1 MTTDAIEDAV
11 LSAARARGYALNSA
25 TMATVAIDLAGST
38 LDGDLISVPGKGS
51 LSVQDYLRDLHDR
64 APSGFSRPQQPDK
77 PNAERTITEMRRKR
91 PLDAAWHAR
100 HAKATGITKSMMSE
114 IAASRGENKGN

>member
-1 MTTDAIEDAV
+1 MTVDPIEDAV
-11 LSAARARGYALNSA
+11 VSAARAKGYALNSA

-64 APSGFSRPQQPDK
+64 APSGFSRLQQDK
-77 PNAERTITEMRRKR
+77 PDVERTVTEMRRNR
-91 PLDAAWHAR
+91 PLDGAWHAR
-100 HAKATGITKSMMSE
+100 HAKATGITKTMMDE
-114 IAASRGENKGN
+114 IARNRA

>member
-1 MTTDAIEDAV
+1 MTDEIEDAIV
-11 LSAARARGYALNSA
+11 SAAHARGYALNST

-38 LDGDLISVPGKGS
+38 LAGDMIQLPGKGT

-64 APSGFSRPQQPDK
+64 APSCFSRLQQDK
-77 PNAERTITEMRRKR
+77 PDEERTITEMRRKR

-100 HAKATGITKSMMSE
+100 HARATGITKTMMNE
-114 IAASRGENKGN
+114 IARNRA

>member
-1 MTTDAIEDAV
+1 MTDQIEDAII
-11 LSAARARGYALNSA
+11 SAARARGYSINST
-25 TMATVAIDLAGST
+25 TMATVAIDLAGSKFA
-38 LDGDLISVPGKGS
+38 GDLITIPGKGS

-64 APSGFSRPQQPDK
+64 APSGFSRLQQPDK

>member
-1 MTTDAIEDAV
+1 MTDEIEDAIV
-11 LSAARARGYALNSA
+11 SAAHARGYALNST

-38 LDGDLISVPGKGS
+38 LAGDMIQLPGKGT

-64 APSGFSRPQQPDK
+64 APSGFSRLQQDK
-77 PNAERTITEMRRKR
+77 PDEERTITEMRRKR

-100 HAKATGITKSMMSE
+100 HARATGITKTMMNE
-114 IAASRGENKGN
+114 IARNRA

>member
-1 MTTDAIEDAV
+1 MTTDSIEDAV
-11 LSAARARGYALNSA
+11 VSAARAKGYAINST

-38 LDGDLISVPGKGS
+38 MTGDLITIPRKGS

-64 APSGFSRPQQPDK
+64 APSGFSRLQHPDK
-77 PNAERTITEMRRKR
+77 PDAERTVSELRRKR

-114 IAASRGENKGN
+114 IAASRGEEKGS